1 MDRRFRR
8 SIAAVLLA
16 APLAVS
22 PAPAQEGATSFPRP
36 CEDDPQRRELD
47 FWLGAWRVVGA
58 DGPAEGREMGRS
70 RIERRHGGCVIVE
83 RWRSA
88 RGGGSGQGLSYVDPA
103 DGRWRQVWVGS
114 TGTVVRYEGERR
126 DGAVRFQGRVTSAD
140 GTERLSRAVLE
151 PLPDGR
157 VRQRIERSEDG
168 GSTWAEYFHGIYE
181 PVEGAAVPQ
190 PDEGRPSPSA
200 PAPAPAPAPP
210 LPAPEPAPAAP
221 LPEPPSRPAPAPEP
235 APEPGTA
242 PAPPPEPP
250 APTPRSA
257 EPAPAPPPAP
267 ERGGVTAVSGEVPD
281 EDIPPAEREKIRLA
295 SPMVLEVPVGPVEA
309 IPEGYSWSTDETV
322 RYVVEETT
330 IRKVTVTRSER
341 RNRVDLEVTAA
352 LHCGRFLEHADLGVE
367 LVSNGQVVAE
377 GSLED
382 FPVGR
387 SVKAQAEGDGL
398 EKTVVL
404 EMDRETFQEAFT
416 AEKRPVLRLSL
427 AVRD

>member
-8 SIAAVLLA
+8 SIAPVLLA
-16 APLAVS
+16 VAVAAPTA
-22 PAPAQEGATSFPRP
+22 PAPAQQAPEALPRP
-36 CEDDPQRRELD
+36 CEDDARRQELD
-47 FWLGAWRVVGA
+47 FWLGTWRVVGA
-58 DGPAEGREMGRS
+58 DGSAEGREVGRS
-70 RIERRHGGCVIVE
+70 RIETRHGGCVIVE
-83 RWRSA
+83 RWRSS

-126 DGAVRFQGRVTSAD
+126 GGAVRFQGRVTSAD

-157 VRQRIERSEDG
+157 VRQRIERSDDG
-168 GSTWAEYFHGIYE
+168 GATWTEYFHGIYE

-190 PDEGRPSPSA
+190 PDEGRPSTPA
-200 PAPAPAPAPP
+200 PAPRPAPAPP

-221 LPEPPSRPAPAPEP
+221 LPEPPPPAPAPAPEP
-235 APEPGTA
+235 AA
-242 PAPPPEPP
+242 PAPM
-250 APTPRSA
+250 PRAA

-267 ERGGVTAVSGEVPD
+267 APAPAPGGGVTAVSGEVPD
-281 EDIPPAEREKIRLA
+281 EEIPPAERETIRLV

-309 IPEGYSWSTDETV
+309 IPEGYSWSTDETT

-330 IRKVTVTRSER
+330 IRKVTLARSER
-341 RNRVDLEVTAA
+341 RNRVELEVTAA
-352 LHCGRFLEHADLGVE
+352 LHCRRFLEHADLGVE
-367 LVSNGQVVAE
+367 LVSGGEVVAE
-377 GSLED
+377 GRLED

-387 SVKAQAEGDGL
+387 SVKAQAQGDGL

-404 EMDRETFQEAFT
+404 EMDRAAFQEAFT
-416 AEKRPVLRLSL
+416 GEERPVLRLSL